1 MLLLSQRTFQRPRND
16 SSTPTS
22 DQHHSSFSGALPRS
36 QCQEEEVNCFRFPS
50 FPDMVQS
57 ASKTPENDQ
66 LTVCL
71 WRSRLEGPF
80 SAVSTKKKSKTQT
93 HTYTSKSN
101 TPRKGRAITHINTT
115 RRRAAYYYLLDFSS
129 CSYLLAGYTVFT
141 IRIQDHTT
149 RRDISVREFQSLTFV
164 HFS

>member
-80 SAVSTKKKSKTQT
+80 SAVSTKKKSKTHT
-93 HTYTSKSN
+93 HTPPSRIRPEKGARSHTSTQLGAVPRIITCSIFQVVVIFSRA
-101 TPRKGRAITHINTT
+101 TP
-115 RRRAAYYYLLDFSS
+115 
-129 CSYLLAGYTVFT
+129 
-141 IRIQDHTT
+141 
-149 RRDISVREFQSLTFV
+149 SLTSGFKITQLEEIFLFV
-164 HFS
+164 NSNL